1 MWLVKIQT
9 QNGMWLVEILTHN
22 GMWLVTKILTHSTMW
37 FVVSKILTHNGMWL
51 ITKTLKPNV
60 ICSIMAQRFEWKV
73 WKDKIVKYRECSI
86 NNMYIDSDDN

>member
-9 QNGMWLVEILTHN
+9 QN

-37 FVVSKILTHNGMWL
+37 FVVAKILTHNGMWL

-73 WKDKIVKYRECSI
+73 CWSKYGKTKSSNIVNVVSI
-86 NNMYIDSDDN
+86 TCT